1 MQVSLRQFEGEHSTS
16 ELPVS
21 DQVFGKRFN
30 ETLVHQ
36 IVTSYLSKARQGTKA
51 QKTRAEVRGGGRK
64 PWKQKGTGR
73 ARAGTIRSP
82 LWRKGGV
89 VFAATPRDHSKKVN
103 KKMYRAAI
111 CSMLSELNRQNRLQV
126 FDSFEIQCAK
136 TKELV
141 AILKKLNLE
150 NALIV
155 TEDFD
160 LKLSLAARNI
170 PNICVCYVGEINP
183 SVLISYDNI
192 VMTAPALK
200 KLESSLRNPKDD
212 G

>member
-1 MQVSLRQFEGEHSTS
+1 MQVSLRQFEDQHSSS

-21 DQVFGKRFN
+21 DQVFGRRFN

-36 IVTSYLSKARQGTKA
+36 IVTSYLAKGRQGTKA

-111 CSMLSELNRQNRLQV
+111 CSMLSELNRKNRLQV
-126 FDSFEIQCAK
+126 FDFFDVQSSK

-141 AILKKLNLE
+141 DILKKLNL
-150 NALIV
+150 NDALIV
-155 TEDFD
+155 TENFNEN
-160 LKLSLAARNI
+160 LTLAARNI
-170 PNICVCYVGEINP
+170 PNICVCHVGEVNP
-183 SVLISYDNI
+183 SLLIYYDN
-192 VMTAPALK
+192 VVFTAPALQ
-200 KLESSLRNPKDD
+200 KLESSLRNQKDD
-212 G
+212 S